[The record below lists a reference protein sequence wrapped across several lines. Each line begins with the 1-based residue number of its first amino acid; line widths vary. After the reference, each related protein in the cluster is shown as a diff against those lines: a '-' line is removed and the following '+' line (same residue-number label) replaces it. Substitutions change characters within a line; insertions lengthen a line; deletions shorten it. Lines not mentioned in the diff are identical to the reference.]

1 MPRSYSDVIP
11 EDMRGQLPGAI
22 PEEDLEYGRKCAS
35 NIIGLLSNSTNKQTN
50 KQGFTEIISSA
61 F

>member
-11 EDMRGQLPGAI
+11 DDMRGQLPGAI

-35 NIIGLLSNSTNKQTN
+35 NTIGLLSNSTNKQT
-50 KQGFTEIISSA
+50 GTH
-61 F
+61 